1 MEKKS
6 NQTPR
11 KETNEKEESNYEK
24 LRDELFD
31 YRVTIK
37 TYIKN
42 LNTIIISGTIIF
54 ALLAFF
60 GYDKIENIERII
72 ITKVDKRLAIT
83 DSILSKIDQRTIDS
97 LNILLTEKE
106 LELKK
111 TIENFEKTISRNN
124 ELELNLLK
132 NLVEN
137 KRIESKNVSR
147 HIEPNTDVFDIR
159 EFKTDFNINELGYIY
174 LVVRD
179 GFELDESCF
188 INLSLYPKNRNIL
201 LQDKYYSID
210 SKFNKL
216 SFVLNEKFEKYTV
229 YTLEISLFKKEGKS
243 YKEYKRKIDINLK

>member
-6 NQTPR
+6 NPTAR
-11 KETNEKEESNYEK
+11 KEINEKEESNYEK

-42 LNTIIISGTIIF
+42 LNTIMISGTIILS
-54 ALLAFF
+54 LLAFF
-60 GYDKIENIERII
+60 GYNKIENIERII
-72 ITKVDKRLAIT
+72 ITKVDKRLAVT
-83 DSILSKIDQRTIDS
+83 DSILSKIDQKTIDS
-97 LNILLTEKE
+97 LNILLLEKE
-106 LELKK
+106 LDLKK
-111 TIENFEKTISRNN
+111 TIENFEKTISKNK

-137 KRIESKNVSR
+137 KRISPKNVSR
-147 HIEPNTDVFDIR
+147 YSEPNTDIFDIR
-159 EFKTDFNINELGYIY
+159 EFKTDFKINELGFVY

-188 INLSLYPKNRNIL
+188 LNLSLYPKNRNIL
-201 LQDKYYSID
+201 LQDKHYSVD

-216 SFVLNEKFEKYTV
+216 SFVINEKFEKNTV

-243 YKEYKRKIDINLK
+243 YKEYKKKIDINLK